1 MRIETRDLSLVAV
14 YAALYAAMVVAFAP
28 VSFYALQFRVAGV
41 LRPGIARKRVLAAA
55 YAVGVAVANLFSP
68 FAGAYEIVFMPLMS
82 LVAGLLGYEAAKRFD
97 GNYFV
102 CGAVIAVVIP
112 LSVGWM
118 LNQLFGLPVI
128 ATLPGLLLSEQAI
141 NVLGAF
147 IFKAVEPRYEWW

>member
-1 MRIETRDLSLVAV
+1 MKIETRDISLVAV

-28 VSFYALQFRVAGV
+28 ISFYALQFRVAGV
-41 LRPGIARKRVLAAA
+41 LRPGIARKRVLAVA

-118 LNQLFGLPVI
+118 LNQLFGLPMM
-128 ATLPGLLLSEQAI
+128 ATLPGLLLSEQAV

>member
-1 MRIETRDLSLVAV
+1 MRIETRDISLVAV

-28 VSFYALQFRVAGV
+28 ISFYALQFRVAGV
-41 LRPGIARKRVLAAA
+41 LRPGIARKRVLAVA

-118 LNQLFGLPVI
+118 LNQLFGLPMM
-128 ATLPGLLLSEQAI
+128 ATLPGLLLSEQAV

>member
-1 MRIETRDLSLVAV
+1 MRIEIRDISLVAV

-28 VSFYALQFRVAGV
+28 ISFYALQFRVAGV
-41 LRPGIARKRVLAAA
+41 LRPGIARKRVLAVA
-55 YAVGVAVANLFSP
+55 YAAGVAVANFFSP
-68 FAGAYEIVFMPLMS
+68 FAGAYEIVFMPFMS

-118 LNQLFGLPVI
+118 LNQLFGLPMI
-128 ATLPGLLLSEQAI
+128 ATLPGLLLSEQAV

>member
-1 MRIETRDLSLVAV
+1 MRIETRDISLVAV

-68 FAGAYEIVFMPLMS
+68 FAGGYEIVFMPLMS

-147 IFKAVEPRYEWW
+147 IFKAIEPRYEWW